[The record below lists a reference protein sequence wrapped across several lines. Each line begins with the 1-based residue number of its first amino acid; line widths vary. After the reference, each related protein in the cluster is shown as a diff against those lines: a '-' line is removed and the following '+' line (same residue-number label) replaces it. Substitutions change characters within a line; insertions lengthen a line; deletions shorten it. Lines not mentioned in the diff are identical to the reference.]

1 MYSPGDD
8 HSTSEEDELRQ
19 LDTNLRNTCLPDTD
33 IPHVLPRRTK
43 GFPVKQLILLACCR
57 LSEPI
62 SMTSSFPYL
71 FFMIRDFQLSSDEK
85 QIGRYAGI
93 LASSFTFAQF
103 LSGTPSHT
111 LSAFLV

>member
-1 MYSPGDD
+1 MYSPGDPP
-8 HSTSEEDELRQ
+8 TSEEDELPQ
-19 LDTNLRNTCLPDTD
+19 LDTNLRNTYLPDTD
-33 IPHVLPRRTK
+33 LPHR
-43 GFPVKQLILLACCR
+43 GFPMKQLILLAFCR

-111 LSAFLV
+111 ISAFLV